1 MKTKQGLS
9 LVNHDYYINHI
20 FYTVF
25 AANASHCFLSYTS
38 GPKIGDVSAPFD
50 SFSDPI
56 YGVDGLSMLAQL
68 TFKVLSKTNELFSI
82 SKMLTRLGLNEFL

>member
-1 MKTKQGLS
+1 M
-9 LVNHDYYINHI
+9 
-20 FYTVF
+20 F

-82 SKMLTRLGLNEFL
+82 SKISQRTEEHLSSTFRRIHMGVAFLNL